1 MEFEIGWGEE
11 SVCVFVWIDDK
22 EDDGVEYIELDFC
35 VDNVDWEKFIDE
47 TFKDV
52 VIVEGIRVVGW

>member
-22 EDDGVEYIELDFC
+22 EDDGVELIELDFC
-35 VDNVDWEKFIDE
+35 VNNVDWEKVIDE
-47 TFKDV
+47 TVEYV
-52 VIVEGIRVVGW
+52 VIADGIRVV

>member
-1 MEFEIGWGEE
+1 MELEIGWGEE

-35 VDNVDWEKFIDE
+35 VKNVDWEKVIDE
-47 TFKDV
+47 TVEYV
-52 VIVEGIRVVGW
+52 VIADGIRVV